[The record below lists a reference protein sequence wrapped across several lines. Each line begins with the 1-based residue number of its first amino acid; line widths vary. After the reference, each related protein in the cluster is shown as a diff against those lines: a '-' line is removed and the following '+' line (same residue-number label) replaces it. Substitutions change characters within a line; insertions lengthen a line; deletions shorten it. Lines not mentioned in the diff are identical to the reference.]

1 MAQHVIDTFPTYAHR
16 THLDGSTEE
25 VDVVLGTG
33 HDDAGRA
40 LFGEV
45 APEVRG
51 HPREFTHRTYLLDEN
66 LDLRGMSQRGL
77 LLDAGG
83 PDGTDRLVVPP
94 GRFGAA
100 LSTLDAP
107 VAALRPGSRPT
118 ISHGAVGPRTP
129 SDVLERDD
137 ASGSVRVIDPSPST
151 QLSREEG
158 TCLSA
163 DVWFDAAGGIDL
175 DRTGYVDGDV
185 RRLSAGTVR
194 DWMDDRAAGPVEAAR
209 IAPEEARAAAANDAT
224 VRAQVE
230 FEEKVSRRENAVA
243 AETPYDPF
251 DAARDAAMDPPGED
265 PSFDELVVLEVNAAS
280 RDGDDARRAQI
291 FGLAARQ
298 ATAEDYIDQRNPH
311 HPDSPALAERVRR
324 SGLDAY
330 DALYTRERIAE
341 VSLTI
346 ADDLKSFGIADPVA
360 QAQKQSMSAESSAR
374 AVDRLSSGYE
384 DASSESVRQDQ
395 FG

>member
-1 MAQHVIDTFPTYAHR
+1 MAQHVIDTFPTSAQR
-16 THLDGSTEE
+16 TRSDGSTEE
-25 VDVVLGTG
+25 VDITLGTG

-83 PDGTDRLVVPP
+83 PDGNDRLEVPP

-118 ISHGAVGPRTP
+118 ISHGAVGPRIP

-137 ASGSVRVIDPSPST
+137 ASGSVRLNDPSPTT

-158 TCLSA
+158 TRLPA

-185 RRLSAGTVR
+185 RHLHAGTVR
-194 DWMDDRAAGPVEAAR
+194 DWMDDRTAGPVEAAR
-209 IAPEEARAAAANDAT
+209 IASDDAAIQ
-224 VRAQVE
+224 AQVE
-230 FEEKVSRRENAVA
+230 FEGQVSRRENAVA
-243 AETPYDPF
+243 AEVPYDPF

-311 HPDSPALAERVRR
+311 HPDTPALAARVRR

-341 VSLTI
+341 VSLKI
-346 ADDLKSFGIADPVA
+346 ADDLESFGIADPVA

-384 DASSESVRQDQ
+384 DASNESVREDQ
-395 FG
+395 LG